1 MVLYKP
7 SRAAPSSLAVR
18 RGETLPVRL
27 GPFTRAL
34 MPPWLERYAGRAGGD
49 GPGPGP
55 AVGEIVDGAGVG
67 GSDQLKAADV

>member
-34 MPPWLERYAGRAGGD
+34 MPPGLERYAGRAGGE
-49 GPGPGP
+49 GPGPG
-55 AVGEIVDGAGVG
+55 VGEIVDGAGVG